1 MKKRSADD
9 VESKTNATDDK
20 HELRMIDVYGC
31 ISKLYG

>member
-9 VESKTNATDDK
+9 VESKTNAADDK
-20 HELRMIDVYGC
+20 HKLRMIHAYGC